1 MLLETLR
8 SHRWFER
15 CDTDLLACAVV
26 EAVDVAVAEKVDNN
40 CIAGLMAS
48 ILIRRRT
55 SLVYSVHTL
64 LAVLGYSSL
73 HDHIHLCWAYHRNVL
88 STWLDSLAVYP
99 IRKVVE

>member
-1 MLLETLR
+1 MV
-8 SHRWFER
+8 ER

-26 EAVDVAVAEKVDNN
+26 EAVVAVAEKVDSN
-40 CIAGLMAS
+40 CIAGLVAS
-48 ILIRRRT
+48 ILIRHHT
-55 SLVYSVHTL
+55 SWVYSVHTL

-73 HDHIHLCWAYHRNVL
+73 DDHIHLYWAYHRNVP